1 MLITYLDLTLQL
13 TTSISIDTMELQFTF
28 FPCVAISIRMTR
40 FWIYSKYLNHYLP
53 VFHIQALCLLVSG
66 DHEASHLQE
75 VFPPRLQSHT
85 PLPHHRELC

>member
-1 MLITYLDLTLQL
+1 MSYMTYEAVVNV
-13 TTSISIDTMELQFTF
+13 IFYVTF
-28 FPCVAISIRMTR
+28 FS
-40 FWIYSKYLNHYLP
+40 P
-53 VFHIQALCLLVSG
+53 VFHIQALCLLISG